1 MDLIWAEG
9 VSMTTIDTSYHDQ
22 RHAARMQ
29 DAGYRREYERA
40 RAEIEQVDTVM
51 RQLDQL
57 REQMGLSKAQ
67 LARLIGKDPAALRR
81 LFTAEVNPELKT
93 VAALASALDA
103 EVRIVPRKRRR
114 PTPKKEPAGVAWERR
129 IDYFPVG
136 DRVLRRP

>member
-1 MDLIWAEG
+1 MYLIWAG
-9 VSMTTIDTSYHDQ
+9 GASMTTLDTSYHDR

-29 DAGYRREYERA
+29 DAEYRREYERA

-51 RQLDQL
+51 RQLDEL
-57 REQMGLSKAQ
+57 REHLGLSKAQ
-67 LARLIGKDPAALRR
+67 LARLVGKNPAALRR

-114 PTPKKEPAGVAWERR
+114 ERLKKEPTGVA
-129 IDYFPVG
+129 
-136 DRVLRRP
+136 